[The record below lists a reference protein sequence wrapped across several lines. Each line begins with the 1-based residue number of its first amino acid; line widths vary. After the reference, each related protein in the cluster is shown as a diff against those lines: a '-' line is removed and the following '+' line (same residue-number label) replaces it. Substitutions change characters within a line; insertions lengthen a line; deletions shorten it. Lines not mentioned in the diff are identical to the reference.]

1 MHHRNASGGNSGN
14 VSDSSSRRYEKMNK
28 KRWITLTFAY
38 LLSCLSR
45 SSSAGRS
52 ILKNCRGDSGMLSS
66 SDEDDAHKKTAAT
79 NRSLLRKAN
88 YHHQLSPKPS
98 SEGAVSKHRAAA
110 AAAAAM
116 SDPCGDIGDGKI
128 TLVVDDTRFAYHN
141 IHLRLFLTSS
151 F

>member
-1 MHHRNASGGNSGN
+1 M
-14 VSDSSSRRYEKMNK
+14 
-28 KRWITLTFAY
+28 
-38 LLSCLSR
+38 SCLSR

-128 TLVVDDTRFAYHN
+128 TLVVDDTRFEVHHN
-141 IHLRLFLTSS
+141 IHHRLFLTSS

>member
-1 MHHRNASGGNSGN
+1 
-14 VSDSSSRRYEKMNK
+14 
-28 KRWITLTFAY
+28 
-38 LLSCLSR
+38 
-45 SSSAGRS
+45 
-52 ILKNCRGDSGMLSS
+52 MLSS

-128 TLVVDDTRFAYHN
+128 TLVVDDTRFTCLN
-141 IHLRLFLTSS
+141 IHLRLFLTFLTQVCRGPGSLHQNARDDARQNVQLRLRLPS
-151 F
+151 QFQVGSKRRIVL